1 VAAGASSS
9 GSGSAEASAIGPGAV
24 VLIVGPSGAG
34 KDTLLRLVRGRL
46 DGDDRFFF
54 ARRVVTRPAD
64 GSEDHASLSGR
75 DFEEGVARGAF
86 ALHWQAHG
94 HRYGI
99 PAEADTAVRAGRT
112 VVLNASRQ
120 VVPVARRR
128 YAATVVVVVDAPV
141 AVRASRLAARDRESP
156 AEVRARLER
165 VVAGFHHADADLI
178 VDNSGA
184 PELAAELIIRRLQ
197 LTRP

>member
-9 GSGSAEASAIGPGAV
+9 ASGSAEASAIGPGAV
-24 VLIVGPSGAG
+24 VLVVGPSGAG

-46 DGDDRFFF
+46 GGDDGFFF

-64 GSEDHASLSGR
+64 ASEDHASLSGR
-75 DFEEGVARGAF
+75 DFEEGIARGAF

-99 PAEADTAVRAGRT
+99 PAEIDAAVRAGRT

-120 VVPVARRR
+120 AIPAARRR
-128 YAATVVVVVDAPV
+128 YVATVVIVVDAPV
-141 AVRASRLAARDRESP
+141 EVRAARLAARDRESP
-156 AEVRARLER
+156 EEVRARLER
-165 VVAGFHHADADLI
+165 VVAGFHRADADLI

-184 PELAAELIIRRLQ
+184 PEGAAELIVCRLQ
-197 LTRP
+197 QTRS